1 MGYCRRQINKTQ
13 SGTGYE
19 LCRSVHSEQNAIIS
33 AKRKDMIG
41 STLYLVGINKRN
53 GEYITD
59 NYPCT
64 LCKRMII
71 NAGIEQVVMRDNKE
85 KYRIEQVSNWIE
97 NDDTV

>member
-1 MGYCRRQINKTQ
+1 
-13 SGTGYE
+13 
-19 LCRSVHSEQNAIIS
+19 
-33 AKRKDMIG
+33 MIG

-71 NAGIEQVVMRDNKE
+71 NAGIENVVMRDTKTE
-85 KYRIEQVSNWIE
+85 YRIDCIKDWIE
-97 NDDTV
+97 SDDTLI